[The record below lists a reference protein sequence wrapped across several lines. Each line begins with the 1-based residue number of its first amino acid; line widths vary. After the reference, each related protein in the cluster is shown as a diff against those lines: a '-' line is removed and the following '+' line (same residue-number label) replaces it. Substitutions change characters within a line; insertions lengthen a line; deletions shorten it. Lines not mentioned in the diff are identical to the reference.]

1 MKLQIAITRENG
13 ATTEVVMTP
22 TELQNLGSPI
32 VLPELTELVR
42 GNEQQ
47 LLALVQPLVLQQD
60 VLLDF
65 EGVKRIDAA
74 GLASLI
80 TLYCSACRAGRQ
92 FAVLNPSPHV
102 REILS
107 LVGLEAMLVSHDAK
121 DEPYFSPELRQ
132 NAA

>member
-1 MKLQIAITRENG
+1 
-13 ATTEVVMTP
+13 MTSP
-22 TELQNLGSPI
+22 ELQNLGSPI
-32 VLPELTELVR
+32 VLPELAELVR
-42 GNEQQ
+42 GNDQQ
-47 LLALVQPLVLQQD
+47 LLALVQPLVLRQD

-80 TLYCSACRAGRQ
+80 TLYCNACRAGHR

-107 LVGLEAMLVSHDAK
+107 LVGLEAMLVSHDKK
-121 DEPYFSPELRQ
+121 DDSYFSPQLHQ

>member
-1 MKLQIAITRENG
+1 
-13 ATTEVVMTP
+13 MTP
-22 TELQNLGSPI
+22 AELQNPGSPI
-32 VLPELTELVR
+32 VLPELTELIR

-47 LLALVQPLVLQQD
+47 LLALVQPLVLRQD

-80 TLYCSACRAGRQ
+80 TLYCSACRAGHQ
-92 FAVLNPSPHV
+92 FTVLNPTPHV
-102 REILS
+102 REILH
-107 LVGLEAMLVSHDAK
+107 LVGLEATLVSHDTK
-121 DEPYFSPELRQ
+121 DNSCFSPQFHQ